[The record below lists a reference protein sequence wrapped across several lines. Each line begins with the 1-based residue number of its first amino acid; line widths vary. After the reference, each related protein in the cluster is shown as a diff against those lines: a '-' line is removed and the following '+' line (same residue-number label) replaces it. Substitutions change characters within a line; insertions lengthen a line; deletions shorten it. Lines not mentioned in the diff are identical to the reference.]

1 MPAHGVDCAFVAPV
15 ALLVALDFRFPPLR
29 AGRGQTEVLAM
40 LMAVPEAAV
49 DEDHGLVFWQDE
61 VGPPWQGPVLGAVH
75 REAVTEP
82 VKHRAQRQLGFRVA
96 SPDAGHDFGA
106 LFGTEDVGHRE
117 NKS

>member
-1 MPAHGVDCAFVAPV
+1 
-15 ALLVALDFRFPPLR
+15 
-29 AGRGQTEVLAM
+29 
-40 LMAVPEAAV
+40 
-49 DEDHGLVFWQDE
+49 
-61 VGPPWQGPVLGAVH
+61 
-75 REAVTEP
+75 